1 MLAEKNTYSL
11 IESTTK
17 ILLNG
22 GAFGFEG
29 SILSVFSMIIL
40 ILIELYYRKKN

>member
-1 MLAEKNTYSL
+1 MLWKKYLFFNRSHQEN
-11 IESTTK
+11 
-17 ILLNG
+17 LLNG

>member
-1 MLAEKNTYSL
+1 MCGKNTYSL
-11 IESTTK
+11 IEFSLQEN
-17 ILLNG
+17 LLNG

-40 ILIELYYRKKN
+40 ILLIELYYREK